1 VSIWLTTEPHAGQN
15 YKYEISHS
23 MRTPMQSDPYYPGSP
38 YSHSPADALQ
48 KAICDLTHYY
58 SSAISAGYQPAENW
72 LVSNIRQCQGERDT
86 HQSSVQAA
94 ITSCRVFRFWQDL
107 QSDCR
112 LLGSTV
118 SGSSMPTNR
127 ER

>member
-1 VSIWLTTEPHAGQN
+1 MIDRSQYLGEDVYELATLVSTHSFRLKEIPSVRVMVSIWLTTEPHAGQN

-72 LVSNIRQCQGERDT
+72 LVSNIRQCQGGER
-86 HQSSVQAA
+86 HA
-94 ITSCRVFRFWQDL
+94 
-107 QSDCR
+107 
-112 LLGSTV
+112 
-118 SGSSMPTNR
+118 P
-127 ER
+127 E